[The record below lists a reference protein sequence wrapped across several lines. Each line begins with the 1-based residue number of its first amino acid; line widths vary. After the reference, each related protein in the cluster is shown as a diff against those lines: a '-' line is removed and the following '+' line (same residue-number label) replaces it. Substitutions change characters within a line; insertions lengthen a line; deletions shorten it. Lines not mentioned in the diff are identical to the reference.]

1 MIAAGFQSIG
11 DRLTKALISGDFE
24 LYKSL
29 MILPLRVTPRD
40 GTPYTTHTEEALRE
54 DFDLYHK
61 IIGIHGVTDIFRD
74 VQSVEMIGPDR
85 AIVTLITHIL
95 QRANRLVNPFMAR
108 FHMQLQGDEWRIT
121 EIESTEGHINWTLGR
136 ASVSETGQFRGTDD
150 AET

>member
-1 MIAAGFQSIG
+1 MVAAGFQSIG

-24 LYKSL
+24 LYRSL
-29 MILPLRVTPRD
+29 MILPLRVTPRH
-40 GTPYTTHTEEALRE
+40 GTPYTTHTIEALRE

-74 VQSVEMIGPDR
+74 VQNVEMTGPDQ
-85 AIVTLITHIL
+85 AIVTVMTHIL
-95 QRANRLVNPFMAR
+95 QRANRLVHPFNAR
-108 FHMQLQGDEWRIT
+108 FHLQRQGDGWCIT

-136 ASVSETGQFRGTDD
+136 ATVSDAGQFKGKDD